1 MRRVPGDVLIVRKQ
15 YSVRRTPGGFDAW
28 DVDRLV
34 ELSAVLRVHD
44 VAVADIAELD
54 EEYWFA
60 DSDRPPTVRAV
71 AEHARLIADA
81 DPSHPII
88 LDVHGRVMDG
98 MHRVA
103 RALLDGRETL
113 PAVRFEVQPA
123 PDFVD
128 CDPSHLPYDD

>member
-1 MRRVPGDVLIVRKQ
+1 MRKQ
-15 YSVRRTPGGFDAW
+15 YSFRRTPRGFDAW
-28 DVDRLV
+28 DVHRLI
-34 ELSAVLRVHD
+34 ELSAALPVHD
-44 VAVADIAELD
+44 VAVAHIAELD

-60 DSDRPPTVRAV
+60 DSAMPPTVRAV
-71 AEHARLIADA
+71 VEHARLIASV
-81 DPSHPII
+81 DPAHPII

-113 PAVRFEVQPA
+113 PAVRFQVQPP

-128 CDPSHLPYDD
+128 CDPSRLPYDD